1 MTDGGGLLA
10 VEDLRVEIPTRRG
23 VVHAVRGVS
32 FGVRAG
38 ETFALVGESG
48 SGKTMTCR
56 AIVRLVHP
64 PGRITGGRV
73 VFQGR
78 DLVPLPERELER
90 VRGRGMVMVFQDP
103 MTALNPV
110 LSVERQITEV
120 LPDGGSRRARA
131 VALLQQVGIPDP
143 ERRLDA
149 YPHQLSGGQR
159 QRVMLAIALAR
170 QPRLLVADEPTTALD
185 VTIQAQILRLIVG
198 LQKALGMALILVT
211 HDLGVVYQAVTGSP
225 SCTPARWWSW
235 RRRPSC
241 SRDPAIRTRSA
252 SSRRSE
258 PRPEPAAGAH
268 PGVAARPGRGRPGLP
283 VRAALRVGVGGVPAG
298 RHPAPAGRR
307 RPLESLHQGGAPGR
321 WLSPSSRSGTS
332 SSTSRSAAPCSTS
345 RGGGRRRPCAR

>member
-1 MTDGGGLLA
+1 VTGATGGLLA
-10 VEDLRVEIPTRRG
+10 VEDLRVEIPTPRG

-64 PGRITGGRV
+64 PGRITSGRV
-73 VFQGR
+73 VFEGR

-110 LSVERQITEV
+110 LSVERQLTEV
-120 LPDGGSRRARA
+120 LPDGGARRARA

-185 VTIQAQILRLIVG
+185 VTIQAQILRLLVG
-198 LQKALGMALILVT
+198 LQRALGMALILVT
-211 HDLGVVYQAVTGSP
+211 HDLGVVYQAVDRVAVMYAGQVVELAPTSELFARPRHPYTIGLIASIPSLDRSRPLAPIPGSP
-225 SCTPARWWSW
+225 P
-235 RRRPSC
+235 
-241 SRDPAIRTRSA
+241 DL
-252 SSRRSE
+252 
-258 PRPEPAAGAH
+258 
-268 PGVAARPGRGRPGLP
+268 VAVGRGCPFAPRCGWASEECRRADIPLLP
-283 VRAALRVGVGGVPAG
+283 VGADHWSRCIKAERLTGG
-298 RHPAPAGRR
+298 
-307 RPLESLHQGGAPGR
+307 
-321 WLSPSSRSGTS
+321 
-332 SSTSRSAAPCSTS
+332 
-345 RGGGRRRPCAR
+345 